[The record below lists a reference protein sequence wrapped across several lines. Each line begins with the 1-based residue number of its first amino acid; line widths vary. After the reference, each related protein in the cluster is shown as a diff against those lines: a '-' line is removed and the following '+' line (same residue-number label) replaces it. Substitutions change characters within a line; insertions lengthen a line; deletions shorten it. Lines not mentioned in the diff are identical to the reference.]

1 MTLPRL
7 DRDLAAVVQLLE
19 GGFGDVQVLEVT
31 PNPPRPRPTPPPPA
45 TRSPTLFDLASN
57 TSKEAL

>member
-45 TRSPTLFDLASN
+45 PTLFDLAS
-57 TSKEAL
+57 KEAL

>member
-19 GGFGDVQVLEVT
+19 HTLGDVQVLEVT

-45 TRSPTLFDLASN
+45 TRSPTLFDLAS
-57 TSKEAL
+57 KEAL

>member
-7 DRDLAAVVQLLE
+7 DQDLAAVVQLLE
-19 GGFGDVQVLEVT
+19 HTLGDVQVLEVT

-45 TRSPTLFDLASN
+45 PTLFDLASN

>member
-1 MTLPRL
+1 MTRRLPRL

-31 PNPPRPRPTPPPPA
+31 PNPPVGRSLDVTGPTPPPPA
-45 TRSPTLFDLASN
+45 PTLLDPAHP
-57 TSKEAL
+57 